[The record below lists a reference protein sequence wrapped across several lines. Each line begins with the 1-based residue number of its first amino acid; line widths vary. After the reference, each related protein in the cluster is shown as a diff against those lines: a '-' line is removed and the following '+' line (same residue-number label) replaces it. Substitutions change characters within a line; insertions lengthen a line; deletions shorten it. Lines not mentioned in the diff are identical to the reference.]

1 MPDRF
6 FIKNECY
13 LLQMEYIKDV
23 ATNATVL
30 FRLCKFTEKHIACQ
44 YRNITLYLTPRFP
57 WSSFLHPS
65 NQKFFFRFNKI
76 IDESFDYYQ
85 RRSIT
90 RTPQSVLIKLWEII
104 LTCRSK
110 ILYNIL
116 FGDKTLV
123 MISGNSD
130 CSNAVDHS
138 DHRDLVCVVFK
149 IQNTFIS
156 FVSY

>member
-1 MPDRF
+1 
-6 FIKNECY
+6 
-13 LLQMEYIKDV
+13 MEYTKDV
-23 ATNATVL
+23 ATDATVL

-44 YRNITLYLTPRFP
+44 YRDIALYLTPRSP
-57 WSSFLHPS
+57 WSSLLHPR

-90 RTPQSVLIKLWEII
+90 RTPQSVLIKLWETI

-116 FGDKTLV
+116 FEDKTLV

-130 CSNAVDHS
+130 RSES
-138 DHRDLVCVVFK
+138 DFCKATLLHR
-149 IQNTFIS
+149 
-156 FVSY
+156 SYRINIASCIFTQIWLHVRSVTLDSLHVE

>member
-13 LLQMEYIKDV
+13 LLQMEYSKV
-23 ATNATVL
+23 ATDATVL

-44 YRNITLYLTPRFP
+44 YRNIAPYSTPRSP
-57 WSSFLHPS
+57 WSSLLHPR

-76 IDESFDYYQ
+76 IHESFDYYQ
-85 RRSIT
+85 RRSII

-116 FGDKTLV
+116 FEDKTLV
-123 MISGNSD
+123 TISGNSD
-130 CSNAVDHS
+130 CSDAVDHS
-138 DHRDLVCVVFK
+138 DHRDLVCVVFN
-149 IQNTFIS
+149 IQNAFIS
-156 FVSY
+156 FASY